1 LFTVLLKVRPLSH
14 TICKGLGTMSIGFE
28 YYDFNVWQDE
38 ERRHASEDE
47 VKEHVHF
54 EIAEDGTCKV
64 WCSEGF
70 TITRR

>member
-1 LFTVLLKVRPLSH
+1 
-14 TICKGLGTMSIGFE
+14 MSIGFE

-38 ERRHASEDE
+38 ERRHASADE

-54 EIAEDGTCKV
+54 EIAEDGTCTV
-64 WCSEGF
+64 WCSDGF